1 MWRWG
6 LLPKP
11 LGFVCIGRLHFTEC
25 VSVKFNRREY
35 AQMMFLLMILF
46 YPLEMVFI
54 YVENKFDSHPPEKE
68 SNDVDYEDV

>member
-1 MWRWG
+1 
-6 LLPKP
+6 
-11 LGFVCIGRLHFTEC
+11 
-25 VSVKFNRREY
+25 
-35 AQMMFLLMILF
+35 MMFLLMILF